1 MPAGA
6 SASPPSSIWAEAN
19 RYALCVDLTPSG
31 DLNLFQAIVIAVVQG
46 VTELFPVS
54 SLGHAVILPHLLGW
68 NLDQESPT
76 FLPFLVMLHV
86 GTALALLLYFWR
98 DWWLLLSSLLARDN
112 GARTEQRRVLL
123 LLVLG
128 TIPAGLLGL
137 IFRNRLAAVFADF
150 RVVAVFLILNGVV
163 LALGEFLRRRAGA
176 AQVAGLKPWQAV
188 VIGAS
193 QAIALLPG
201 FSRSGATMV
210 GGLLVGLEHQSA
222 ARFSFL
228 LATPIIF
235 AAGILEVPK
244 LLQPEARAVL
254 GPAVLGGVISGVLAY
269 ASTWLLMR
277 YFKQQEVNALLP
289 FAAYCVLL
297 GALTLL
303 IGR

>member
-1 MPAGA
+1 MLNGAGLLIA
-6 SASPPSSIWAEAN
+6 AAQAG
-19 RYALCVDLTPSG
+19 G

-54 SLGHAVILPHLLGW
+54 SLGHAVILPHLLRW
-68 NLDQESPT
+68 DIQQDSPT
-76 FLPFLVMLHV
+76 FLPFLVLLHV
-86 GTALALLLYFWR
+86 GTAVALLVYFWR
-98 DWWLLLSSLLARDN
+98 DWWQLLSSLRPGETDAATVESRHI
-112 GARTEQRRVLL
+112 LL

-137 IFRNRLAAVFADF
+137 IFRNGLAGLFADF
-150 RVVAVFLILNGVV
+150 RVAAGLLILNGIL
-163 LALGEFLRRRAGA
+163 LALGEVLRRRAGST
-176 AQVAGLKPWQAV
+176 QLSMLKPWQAV
-188 VIGAS
+188 AIGTS

-228 LATPIIF
+228 LATPIIL
-235 AAGILEVPK
+235 AAAVLEVPK
-244 LLQPEARAVL
+244 LLLPASRPVL
-254 GPAVLGGVISGVLAY
+254 VPALVGGVVAGALAY
-269 ASTWLLMR
+269 LSVVVLMR
-277 YFKQQEVNALLP
+277 YFKRQEVNALAP
-289 FAAYCVLL
+289 FAVYCVLL

>member
-1 MPAGA
+1 M
-6 SASPPSSIWAEAN
+6 
-19 RYALCVDLTPSG
+19 PSG
-31 DLNLFQAIVIAVVQG
+31 DLDLFQAIVIAVVQG

-68 NLDQESPT
+68 SLDQESPT

-86 GTALALLLYFWR
+86 GTALALVLYFWR
-98 DWWLLLSSLLARDN
+98 DWWLLLSSLLSRHD
-112 GARTEQRRVLL
+112 GARAEQRYLLL

-128 TIPAGLLGL
+128 TIPAGILGL
-137 IFRNRLAAVFADF
+137 IFRNRLAPLFADF
-150 RVVAVFLILNGVV
+150 HVVAVFLILNGVV
-163 LALGEFLRRRAGA
+163 LALGEFLRRRAGT
-176 AQVAGLKPWQAV
+176 AQLAELKPWHAIA
-188 VIGAS
+188 IGTS

-228 LATPIIF
+228 LATPIIL
-235 AAGILEVPK
+235 AAGVLEVPK
-244 LLQPEARAVL
+244 LLQPEARAML
-254 GPAVLGGVISGVLAY
+254 APAVLGGLISGVLAY

-289 FAAYCVLL
+289 FAGYCVLI
-297 GALTLL
+297 GILTLA

>member
-1 MPAGA
+1 METMP
-6 SASPPSSIWAEAN
+6 N
-19 RYALCVDLTPSG
+19 G

-176 AQVAGLKPWQAV
+176 AQLAGLKPWQAV